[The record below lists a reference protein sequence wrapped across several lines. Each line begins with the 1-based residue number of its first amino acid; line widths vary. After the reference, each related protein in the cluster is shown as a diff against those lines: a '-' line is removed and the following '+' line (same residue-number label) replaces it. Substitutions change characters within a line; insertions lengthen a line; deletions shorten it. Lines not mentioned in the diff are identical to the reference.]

1 MIGSLIGLIKEK
13 TPSAILLE
21 VNGIGYEI
29 SIPLSTSFQL
39 PKVGESAFLLTH
51 LVVREDQHSLYG
63 FATEEERK
71 LFRALIKIS
80 GVGAKLAIT
89 ILSGTNVTGFIQ
101 SVVNE
106 DIDALVHLPGI
117 GKKTAERL
125 VVEMKDKISE
135 ISEILSFI
143 STTSLSAVFLP
154 MPGKWTRASMSSFT
168 TDWMNPVTFV
178 PERIVIANLAP
189 TPLIFISAL
198 NNFLSSSVA
207 NP

>member
-135 ISEILSFI
+135 ISDEQQNLQDSGVN
-143 STTSLSAVFLP
+143 SAVAEAINAL
-154 MPGKWTRASMSSFT
+154 
-168 TDWMNPVTFV
+168 V
-178 PERIVIANLAP
+178 NLGYKTKDAKNILDKIDSEELSVEE
-189 TPLIFISAL
+189 LIRQAL
-198 NNFLSSSVA
+198 KSLNK
-207 NP
+207 

>member
-125 VVEMKDKISE
+125 VVELKDKISE
-135 ISEILSFI
+135 ISDEQQNLQDSGIN
-143 STTSLSAVFLP
+143 SAVAEAINAL
-154 MPGKWTRASMSSFT
+154 
-168 TDWMNPVTFV
+168 V
-178 PERIVIANLAP
+178 NLGYKTKDAKNILDKIDSEELSVED
-189 TPLIFISAL
+189 LIRQAL
-198 NNFLSSSVA
+198 KSLNK
-207 NP
+207 

>member
-13 TPSAILLE
+13 TPSSILLE

-135 ISEILSFI
+135 ISDEQQNLQDSGVN
-143 STTSLSAVFLP
+143 SAVAEAINAL
-154 MPGKWTRASMSSFT
+154 
-168 TDWMNPVTFV
+168 V
-178 PERIVIANLAP
+178 NLGYKTKDAKNILDKIDSEELSVED
-189 TPLIFISAL
+189 LIRQAL
-198 NNFLSSSVA
+198 KSLNK
-207 NP
+207 

>member
-13 TPSAILLE
+13 TPSSILLE

-39 PKVGESAFLLTH
+39 PKVGESTFLLTH

-135 ISEILSFI
+135 ISDDQSNLPDSGAN
-143 STTSLSAVFLP
+143 SAVAEAINAL
-154 MPGKWTRASMSSFT
+154 
-168 TDWMNPVTFV
+168 V
-178 PERIVIANLAP
+178 NLGYKTKDAKNILDKIDSEELSVED
-189 TPLIFISAL
+189 LIRQAL
-198 NNFLSSSVA
+198 KSLNK
-207 NP
+207 

>member
-39 PKVGESAFLLTH
+39 PKVGESAFILTH
-51 LVVREDQHSLYG
+51 LVVREYQHSLYG

-135 ISEILSFI
+135 ISDEQHNLQDSGVN
-143 STTSLSAVFLP
+143 SAVAEAINAL
-154 MPGKWTRASMSSFT
+154 
-168 TDWMNPVTFV
+168 V
-178 PERIVIANLAP
+178 NLGYKTKDAKNILDKIDSEELSVED
-189 TPLIFISAL
+189 LIRQAL
-198 NNFLSSSVA
+198 KSLNK
-207 NP
+207 

>member
-13 TPSAILLE
+13 TPSSILLE

-29 SIPLSTSFQL
+29 AVPLSTSFQL
-39 PKVGESAFLLTH
+39 PNIGESAYLLTH

-63 FATEEERK
+63 FATDEERK

-89 ILSGTNVTGFIQ
+89 ILSGTNVNGFIQ

-125 VVEMKDKISE
+125 IVEMKDKVSE
-135 ISEILSFI
+135 ISSDEN
-143 STTSLSAVFLP
+143 SLSQNNENSAVAEAINAL
-154 MPGKWTRASMSSFT
+154 
-168 TDWMNPVTFV
+168 V
-178 PERIVIANLAP
+178 NLGYKTKDAK
-189 TPLIFISAL
+189 TILDKIESEGLTVEELIRQAL
-198 NNFLSSSVA
+198 KSLNK
-207 NP
+207 

>member
-135 ISEILSFI
+135 ISDEQQNLQDSGIN
-143 STTSLSAVFLP
+143 SAVAEAINAL
-154 MPGKWTRASMSSFT
+154 
-168 TDWMNPVTFV
+168 V
-178 PERIVIANLAP
+178 NL
-189 TPLIFISAL
+189 
-198 NNFLSSSVA
+198 
-207 NP
+207 

>member
-135 ISEILSFI
+135 ISDEQQNLQDSGVN
-143 STTSLSAVFLP
+143 SAVAEAINAL
-154 MPGKWTRASMSSFT
+154 
-168 TDWMNPVTFV
+168 V
-178 PERIVIANLAP
+178 NLGYKTKDAKNILDKIDSEELSVED
-189 TPLIFISAL
+189 LIRQALISL
-198 NNFLSSSVA
+198 NK
-207 NP
+207 

>member
-135 ISEILSFI
+135 ISDEQQNLQDSGIN
-143 STTSLSAVFLP
+143 SAVAEAINAL
-154 MPGKWTRASMSSFT
+154 
-168 TDWMNPVTFV
+168 V
-178 PERIVIANLAP
+178 NLGYKTKDAKNI
-189 TPLIFISAL
+189 LDKIDSEELSVEDIIRQAL
-198 NNFLSSSVA
+198 KSLNK
-207 NP
+207 

>member
-1 MIGSLIGLIKEK
+1 MIGSLIGIIKEK

-29 SIPLSTSFQL
+29 AVPLSTSFQL
-39 PKVGESAFLLTH
+39 PNVGESAYLLTH

-63 FATEEERK
+63 FATDEERK

-89 ILSGTNVTGFIQ
+89 ILSGTNVNGFIQ

-125 VVEMKDKISE
+125 IVEMKDKVSE
-135 ISEILSFI
+135 ISSDEN
-143 STTSLSAVFLP
+143 SLSQNNENSAVAEAINAL
-154 MPGKWTRASMSSFT
+154 
-168 TDWMNPVTFV
+168 V
-178 PERIVIANLAP
+178 NLGYKTKDAK
-189 TPLIFISAL
+189 TILDKIESEGLTVEELIRQAL
-198 NNFLSSSVA
+198 KSLNK
-207 NP
+207 

>member
-39 PKVGESAFLLTH
+39 PKVGESAFLLTN

-135 ISEILSFI
+135 ISDEQQNLQDSGVN
-143 STTSLSAVFLP
+143 SAVAEAINAL
-154 MPGKWTRASMSSFT
+154 
-168 TDWMNPVTFV
+168 V
-178 PERIVIANLAP
+178 NLGYKTKDAKNILDKIDSEELSVED
-189 TPLIFISAL
+189 LIRQAL
-198 NNFLSSSVA
+198 KSLNK
-207 NP
+207 

>member
-135 ISEILSFI
+135 ISDEQHNLQDSGVN
-143 STTSLSAVFLP
+143 SAVAEAINAL
-154 MPGKWTRASMSSFT
+154 
-168 TDWMNPVTFV
+168 V
-178 PERIVIANLAP
+178 NLGYKTKDAKNILDKIDSEELSVED
-189 TPLIFISAL
+189 LIRQAL
-198 NNFLSSSVA
+198 KARNT
-207 NP
+207 

>member
-13 TPSAILLE
+13 TPSSILLE

-29 SIPLSTSFQL
+29 AVPLSTSFQL
-39 PKVGESAFLLTH
+39 PNVGESAYLLTH

-63 FATEEERK
+63 FATDEERK

-89 ILSGTNVTGFIQ
+89 ILSGTNVNGFIQ
-101 SVVNE
+101 SVINE

-125 VVEMKDKISE
+125 IVEMKDKVSE
-135 ISEILSFI
+135 ISSDEN
-143 STTSLSAVFLP
+143 SLSQNNENSAVAEAINAL
-154 MPGKWTRASMSSFT
+154 
-168 TDWMNPVTFV
+168 V
-178 PERIVIANLAP
+178 NLGYKTKDAK
-189 TPLIFISAL
+189 TILDKIESEGLTVEELIRQAL
-198 NNFLSSSVA
+198 KSLNK
-207 NP
+207 

>member
-13 TPSAILLE
+13 TPSSILLE

-29 SIPLSTSFQL
+29 AVPLSTSFQL
-39 PKVGESAFLLTH
+39 PNVGESVYLLTH

-63 FATEEERK
+63 FATDEERK

-89 ILSGTNVTGFIQ
+89 ILSGTNVNGFIQ

-125 VVEMKDKISE
+125 IVEMKDKVSE
-135 ISEILSFI
+135 ISSDEN
-143 STTSLSAVFLP
+143 SLSQNNENSAVAEAINAL
-154 MPGKWTRASMSSFT
+154 
-168 TDWMNPVTFV
+168 V
-178 PERIVIANLAP
+178 NLGYKTKDAK
-189 TPLIFISAL
+189 TILDKIESEGLTVEELIRQAL
-198 NNFLSSSVA
+198 KSLNK
-207 NP
+207 

>member
-13 TPSAILLE
+13 TPSTILLE

-29 SIPLSTSFQL
+29 SVPLSTSFQL
-39 PKVGESAFLLTH
+39 PKVGESAYLLTH

-89 ILSGTNVTGFIQ
+89 ILSGTNVSGFIQ

-125 VVEMKDKISE
+125 IVEMKDKISE
-135 ISEILSFI
+135 ISDDESNLSQANEN
-143 STTSLSAVFLP
+143 SAVGEAINAL
-154 MPGKWTRASMSSFT
+154 
-168 TDWMNPVTFV
+168 V
-178 PERIVIANLAP
+178 NLGYKTKDAKSILDKIESEDLSVEE
-189 TPLIFISAL
+189 LIRQAL
-198 NNFLSSSVA
+198 KSLNK
-207 NP
+207 

>member
-13 TPSAILLE
+13 TPSSILLE

-29 SIPLSTSFQL
+29 AVPLSTSFQL
-39 PKVGESAFLLTH
+39 PNVGESAYLLTH

-63 FATEEERK
+63 FATDEERK

-89 ILSGTNVTGFIQ
+89 ILSGTNVNGFIQ

-125 VVEMKDKISE
+125 IVEMKDKVSE
-135 ISEILSFI
+135 ISSDENSF
-143 STTSLSAVFLP
+143 SQNNENSAV
-154 MPGKWTRASMSSFT
+154 AEA
-168 TDWMNPVTFV
+168 MNALV
-178 PERIVIANLAP
+178 NLGYKTKDAK
-189 TPLIFISAL
+189 TILDKIESEGLTVEELIRQAL
-198 NNFLSSSVA
+198 KSLNK
-207 NP
+207 

>member
-135 ISEILSFI
+135 ISDEQQNLQDSGVN
-143 STTSLSAVFLP
+143 SAVAEAINAL
-154 MPGKWTRASMSSFT
+154 
-168 TDWMNPVTFV
+168 V
-178 PERIVIANLAP
+178 NLGYKTKDAKSILDKIDSEELSVED
-189 TPLIFISAL
+189 LIRQAL
-198 NNFLSSSVA
+198 KSLNK
-207 NP
+207 